1 MKSDTRFHPNLAGA
15 AVLVTAVAAIAAILV
30 HAAPA
35 AGTGVVDRIVAVVN
49 EDVIT
54 LHDVDLALRP
64 YLENIKAQGGRA
76 GTQLQSVASLRRDV
90 IDTLIDAK
98 LTEQEA
104 KRYNISV
111 SEEEINQHIAQIKKS
126 HSVGDEEIRAMLT
139 GQGLSMEDYRRDI
152 KGLIQRTKL
161 VNREV
166 RSRVV
171 VTQEEIAA
179 YYDQN
184 RAKYGGSRK
193 YHLWNLFIRMPPNAA
208 PEQREAA
215 QAELKATLGE
225 LRAGRSFEEIV
236 RLRADRA
243 EGVQGA
249 DLGSFSVE
257 ELTPQLREVVKPMKP
272 GEVSPLVETEFGYQV
287 LYVQDLQ
294 DAPGRPLSEVEAEIM
309 DTLYRERVDGKIK
322 AWLSDLRRRSHIKVI
337 ESK

>member
-1 MKSDTRFHPNLAGA
+1 MRSDTRFHPHRARA
-15 AVLVTAVAAIAAILV
+15 AAFATAVVIASVLL
-30 HAAPA
+30 HAGPA

-64 YLENIKAQGGRA
+64 YLENIKTQGGGA
-76 GTQLQSVASLRRDV
+76 DAPPQSMARLRREV
-90 IDTLIDAK
+90 IDTLIDTK
-98 LTEQEA
+98 LTEQEV
-104 KRYNISV
+104 KRHNINV
-111 SEEEINQHIAQIKKS
+111 SEEEIDQHIAQIQKAHNIK
-126 HSVGDEEIRAMLT
+126 DEEISAMLT
-139 GQGLSMEDYRRDI
+139 RQGLSMEEYRRDI

-193 YHLWNLFIRMPPNAA
+193 YHLWNLFIRMPRNAP

-215 QAELKATLGE
+215 QAELKATLDE

-249 DLGSFSVE
+249 DLGFYSVE
-257 ELTPQLREVVKPMKP
+257 ELTPQLREVVKPMKA
-272 GEVSPLVETEFGYQV
+272 GEVSALVETELGYQV

-309 DTLYRERVDGKIK
+309 DTLYRERVDIKIK